1 MADGV
6 TSLLFKL
13 LGDPTDLDR
22 AFKKS
27 EDSAEGFK
35 GKLAGLGA
43 AAGAAG
49 AAAGALLATG
59 FAQNLEIETANA
71 HLEAQL
77 GLTKDEA
84 SKYGTLAGQVY
95 ADNFG
100 DSIGA
105 VDDAIRGVETNLGS
119 LADLG
124 ETAFTGATEAALT
137 LSDALGVDVAESTQA
152 AAALVKNDLAK
163 DSTEAFDIIAA
174 GYQNGADKAGDFL
187 DTLTEYSPQF
197 SKLGISGGQALGILM
212 DGLKGGARDTDV
224 IADSFKEFGIRAIDG
239 SKTTSDAYKTLGLD
253 AKATSAAIA
262 GGGVEANV
270 ATQNVL
276 ASLLAIKDPVKQNAA
291 GVALFGTTWE
301 DTLRGILPN
310 VVEMGDAS
318 DLVAGSVDQMTS
330 ALGDT
335 GAARIETFKRGIEQW
350 IQTQAGGNGI
360 LATSVAG
367 VATFGG
373 GAIAAGADLGQLV
386 SGLQAMNLGTLATR
400 TGTML
405 ASAAT
410 SVWTGAQWL
419 LNAAMTAN
427 PIGIVI
433 AIVAALVI
441 AIVIAYRKS
450 ETFRNIVQ
458 AAMRGV
464 VTAFGWLWAKAQAVF
479 GWVKRNWPLILAIL
493 TGPIG
498 LAVRWI
504 VQHFGQLRA
513 GVVSKVSALTSWL
526 RGLPGRILRAVGNLG
541 RILTAPG
548 RAIIDGLI
556 NGIQA
561 GFDRVRGV
569 LNTLTGMLPDWK
581 GPASVDARILYGSGR
596 LVAGGFERGFVDRFR
611 DVRATMG
618 DATRALPGAVGVPA
632 GGAAGAGGTVIYQV
646 GTLITD
652 DRQLVQRFDR
662 ARARTKASYVPAYG
676 G

>member
-1 MADGV
+1 MADGT

-35 GKLAGLGA
+35 GKLSGLGA

-59 FAQNLEIETANA
+59 FAQNLEIEAANA
-71 HLEAQL
+71 KLSAQL
-77 GLTKDEA
+77 GLSKDEA

-95 ADNFG
+95 GDNFG
-100 DSIGA
+100 ESIGA
-105 VDDAIRGVETNLGS
+105 VDDAIAGVERNLGS

-137 LSDALGVDVAESTQA
+137 LSDALGIDVAESTRA
-152 AAALVKNDLAK
+152 AASLVKNGLAK
-163 DSTEAFDIIAA
+163 DSAEAFDLIAA
-174 GYQNGADKAGDFL
+174 GYQNGTDVAGDYL

-197 SKLGISGGQALGILM
+197 AKLGISGGQALGILM

-224 IADSFKEFGIRAIDG
+224 IADSFKEFGLRAIDG
-239 SKTTSDAYKTLGLD
+239 SKLTSDAYKTLGLD
-253 AKATSAAIA
+253 AKATSKAIA
-262 GGGVEANV
+262 GGGVEANA
-270 ATQNVL
+270 ATQQVL
-276 ASLLAIKDPVKQNAA
+276 QGLLDIKDPVKQNAA

-301 DTLRGILPN
+301 DTLRQILPN

-318 DLVAGSVDQMTS
+318 DLVAGSVDQMTA
-330 ALGDT
+330 ALGGT
-335 GAARIETFKRGIEQW
+335 GSARIETFKRGVEQW
-350 IQTQAGGNGI
+350 IQTQAGGNGV

-373 GAIAAGADLGQLV
+373 GALAAGAQLGGLV
-386 SGLQAMNLGTLATR
+386 SGLQAMNLGALAAR
-400 TGTML
+400 TGQL
-405 ASAAT
+405 IASAAT
-410 SVWTGAQWL
+410 TVWTGAQWL
-419 LNAAMTAN
+419 LNAALTAN

-433 AIVAALVI
+433 AIVAALVV
-441 AIVIAYRKS
+441 AIIIAYRKS
-450 ETFRNIVQ
+450 ETFRSIVQ

-464 VTAFGWLWAKAQAVF
+464 VTAFGWLWDKAQAVF
-479 GWVKRNWPLILAIL
+479 GWVRRNWPLILAIL

-498 LAVRWI
+498 IAVRWI
-504 VQHFGQLRA
+504 VQHFGALRA
-513 GVVSKVSALTSWL
+513 GVVSKVTALVGWL

-548 RAIIDGLI
+548 RAVIDGLI
-556 NGIQA
+556 AGIRA
-561 GFDRVRGV
+561 GFDRVRGI
-569 LNTLTGMLPDWK
+569 LGELTGMLPDWK
-581 GPASVDARILYGSGR
+581 GPASVDARILYGSGE

-611 DVRATMG
+611 GVRSTMG
-618 DATRALPGAVGVPA
+618 GVTAGLPGAIGVPR
-632 GGAAGAGGTVIYQV
+632 GGGGGVTNNYTV

-662 ARARTKASYVPAYG
+662 ARARTRASYVPAYG